1 MDTGNLLV
9 LIIQLVVTIG
19 IFSALV
25 FVGKYIINYF
35 KTNPEYKDSKFIN
48 PLEYFPQEK
57 VVYLEQLFYL
67 IMMIVF
73 LILDLYLIFDWGEGS
88 IYIFIIDIIV
98 SVYLALNMTLKSYKD
113 YILLFLLIPFGSIF
127 RIALGNTL
135 LVWYDIFHI
144 IGYLYFMMIY
154 YRKFVKYTENNGLG
168 ITILLLF
175 TIVVVSFIFT
185 MIVEEVSPLDSMA
198 MVTNAFTSNSFDA
211 AGKSVIGK
219 LDSLV
224 LAWGGFLLSG
234 VGTATLSVSIIN
246 RFVDREFDELE
257 EFIKNNKKKNN

>member
-1 MDTGNLLV
+1 
-9 LIIQLVVTIG
+9 
-19 IFSALV
+19 
-25 FVGKYIINYF
+25 
-35 KTNPEYKDSKFIN
+35 
-48 PLEYFPQEK
+48 
-57 VVYLEQLFYL
+57 
-67 IMMIVF
+67 
-73 LILDLYLIFDWGEGS
+73 
-88 IYIFIIDIIV
+88 
-98 SVYLALNMTLKSYKD
+98 
-113 YILLFLLIPFGSIF
+113 
-127 RIALGNTL
+127 
-135 LVWYDIFHI
+135 
-144 IGYLYFMMIY
+144 
-154 YRKFVKYTENNGLG
+154 
-168 ITILLLF
+168 
-175 TIVVVSFIFT
+175 